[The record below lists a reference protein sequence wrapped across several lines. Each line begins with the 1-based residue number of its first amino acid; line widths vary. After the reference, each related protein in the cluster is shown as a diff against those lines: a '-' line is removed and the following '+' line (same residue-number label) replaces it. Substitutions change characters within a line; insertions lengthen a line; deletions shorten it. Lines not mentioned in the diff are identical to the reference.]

1 MNSIDYGKITNEPT
15 DQEKDQGYQICP
27 CGKNVHL
34 LQAGF
39 ECRHIKCRDCGYSVV
54 DLNEFRM
61 TGDAVEIMS
70 KGLGQ
75 IEFNSGVGMQRIQ
88 KDLNSAV
95 GALSFVKNTD
105 AA

>member
-15 DQEKDQGYQICP
+15 DQEKDQGYRICE

-39 ECRHIKCRDCGYSVV
+39 ECRHIKCGECGYSVV

-61 TGDAVEIMS
+61 NCDAVEI
-70 KGLGQ
+70 LG
-75 IEFNSGVGMQRIQ
+75 
-88 KDLNSAV
+88 K
-95 GALSFVKNTD
+95 
-105 AA
+105 